1 MKYIILIDQTCW
13 LYSPCFSVHSFK
25 MEFLSPILIDW
36 AWHATMLKR
45 YDFIQVIFMCTSQ
58 ESFISCNKDSIIVAK
73 TFPSWHIPMDPTAEA
88 ARVGYWET
96 PLKGDISSLCSFENG
111 GGNSLFMATFLTIVI
126 FELVKKIMRI
136 VEALENRGYRIPL
149 TKEEA
154 DLYERLAVIA
164 KQVSF
169 LLPSYYF

>member
-25 MEFLSPILIDW
+25 MEFLSQILIDW

-126 FELVKKIMRI
+126 FWTGKKDN
-136 VEALENRGYRIPL
+136 ENSGGIRESGL
-149 TKEEA
+149 
-154 DLYERLAVIA
+154 
-164 KQVSF
+164 
-169 LLPSYYF
+169 SYSTNEGGSWSVWTTGCYSKAG